1 MATVDEDAKDAIDQA
16 AGAADGAIQK
26 VADKA
31 SEVSERARVA
41 AKDAI
46 DGGRDAFETALTCSK
61 DCIRAN
67 PITSVAVVA
76 AIAYLWGRLKS

>member
-1 MATVDEDAKDAIDQA
+1 MATVGDDAKDAIDQA
-16 AGAADGAIQK
+16 AGAADRTIQT

-46 DGGRDAFETALTCSK
+46 DEGRDAFETALACSK
-61 DCIRAN
+61 NAIRAN

-76 AIAYLWGRLKS
+76 AIAYLWGRFRR